1 MWLGFSVTI
10 SEIVILIAS
19 VILASSF
26 AAYAIYTG
34 NLLQNNIMQ
43 AVDNT
48 RRRMNVRVE
57 IVYAT
62 VSGESS
68 KHFVIYAKNTGNLPI
83 TRFESL
89 DLYVGEYLKAELY
102 RYNQSGGVGCFNM
115 TDSDG
120 DDVWEAGET
129 VVLRAYNGTTI
140 DAPLYESKV
149 YVSNGIGSSYLFP
162 PPT

>member
-1 MWLGFSVTI
+1 VGFSVTI
-10 SEIVILIAS
+10 SEIVIVIAA

-26 AAYAIYTG
+26 SAYAIYTG

-43 AVDNT
+43 AVDNA

-62 VSGESS
+62 ISGGEV

-83 TRFESL
+83 SNFDSI

-102 RYNQSGGVGCFNM
+102 RYNSSGGVGCFNM

-120 DDVWEAGET
+120 DGVWRPGET
-129 VVLRAYNGTTI
+129 AVLRAYNRTSI
-140 DAPLYESKV
+140 PASVYEAKI